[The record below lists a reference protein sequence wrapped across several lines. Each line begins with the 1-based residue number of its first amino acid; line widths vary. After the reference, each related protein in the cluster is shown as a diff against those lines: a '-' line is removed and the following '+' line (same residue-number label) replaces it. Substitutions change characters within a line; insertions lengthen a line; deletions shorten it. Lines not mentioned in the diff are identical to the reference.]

1 MLVPPMIEIY
11 ILQLIAHKFDPVAQ
25 DAEVLTC
32 YRQYHGQCD
41 CTNMQCQVAWGF
53 STDMTTKKTSEVPF
67 VNIEASLTSCSLSY
81 CVVLVIRLPI
91 LPLVSWR
98 LNSFIP

>member
-32 YRQYHGQCD
+32 YRQYDGQCE
-41 CTNMQCQVAWGF
+41 CTNMQCRAAPGD
-53 STDMTTKKTSEVPF
+53 SALM
-67 VNIEASLTSCSLSY
+67 
-81 CVVLVIRLPI
+81 
-91 LPLVSWR
+91 
-98 LNSFIP
+98 